1 MKTFWMSLW
10 MSLTIRIRI
19 NPEKKSRLPLILK
32 STGSRKNSIFIRFVR
47 IAIMGVQIQLKK
59 TNLII
64 IIIIF

>member
-1 MKTFWMSLW
+1 

-59 TNLII
+59 LI
-64 IIIIF
+64 